1 MAMKHTPT
9 LKTSANTSGLRVA
22 SLQRTPQAAL
32 VRAVNIISCGPDRD
46 ALGWRRAAQASM
58 HGVPPNG
65 LFGGALYGA

>member
-1 MAMKHTPT
+1 
-9 LKTSANTSGLRVA
+9 LRVA
-22 SLQRTPQAAL
+22 LLQRTPQAAL